1 MARLLSYVLEEVL
14 QRGGAADDQPPAP
27 VVQQVQKLHEAAHLV
42 EMAMDEAFLRC
53 FNREKCHENHEK
65 KEKMLQTGDH
75 FDLFFVKNGV
85 FTGEKCWDF
94 IMKN

>member
-1 MARLLSYVLEEVL
+1 MSWKSSSNEAAQLMTSRLRLSYSRSNNFTKRRTWRW
-14 QRGGAADDQPPAP
+14 QWMRPT
-27 VVQQVQKLHEAAHLV
+27 K
-42 EMAMDEAFLRC
+42 RC

-65 KEKMLQTGDH
+65 NGENMRTCYKLVIISTCSSSKMV
-75 FDLFFVKNGV
+75 F

>member
-1 MARLLSYVLEEVL
+1 M
-14 QRGGAADDQPPAP
+14 
-27 VVQQVQKLHEAAHLV
+27 KI
-42 EMAMDEAFLRC
+42 M
-53 FNREKCHENHEK
+53 KK